1 MAFLVEN
8 VMVRTAKIM
17 FIYNLLPFDQ
27 NTDQI
32 EINQW
37 PMIVT
42 SNKPMEKPL
51 VREDQA

>member
-1 MAFLVEN
+1 MARTSLPAGT
-8 VMVRTAKIM
+8 TAKIM
-17 FIYNLLPFDQ
+17 FIHNLLPFDQ
-27 NTDQI
+27 NTGQI